1 MNIPLAEAISG
12 VEKKFVTVEKKEI
25 SVKIPAGIKQM
36 EKIVIEKE
44 GFYEMN
50 TDIKGNLIITIYI

>member
-1 MNIPLAEAISG
+1 

-50 TDIKGNLIITIYI
+50 TDIKGNLILTIYI